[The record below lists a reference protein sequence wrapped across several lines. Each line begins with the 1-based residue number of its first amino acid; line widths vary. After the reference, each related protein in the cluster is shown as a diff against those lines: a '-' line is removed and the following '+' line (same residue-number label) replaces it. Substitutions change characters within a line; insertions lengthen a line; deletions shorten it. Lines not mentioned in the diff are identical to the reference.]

1 MDFKKT
7 FIFPPRKRF
16 LASISTPS
24 GTSFFYAIYFLTKVV
39 IQMKDKIARMTLE
52 LDKELMKV
60 VKHMAVDKDTT
71 VKAIIVQALASYIAK
86 QDKKT
91 Q

>member
-1 MDFKKT
+1 M
-7 FIFPPRKRF
+7 
-16 LASISTPS
+16 
-24 GTSFFYAIYFLTKVV
+24 VV

-86 QDKKT
+86 QDKTKGVE
-91 Q
+91 